1 MGYTPEFIDE
11 YLEKKAAKQRS
22 DMEKGI
28 KSLFFRHSDFS
39 IVPKAFNQLKAFVQ
53 GRKAAK
59 ARAMQA
65 LNWMNHP
72 LSVYFRKWKYDQA
85 DAENKL
91 RGLSKQELIDKI
103 VADENLIGSTE
114 SRLDRMGNSIDT
126 LAFQRENL
134 FGHFIRGQ
142 KLAVALCKNNYLKT
156 VWRAFMRWKRHSN
169 EYENMR
175 LIEQL
180 ERTNQMISDLGG
192 HVGKLEGINRNL
204 LGENE
209 ELRQA
214 ALDGIE
220 ISNVVQELTKER
232 EGLSADLQ
240 DRAGTIKR
248 LIEDNN
254 NLSIRLNI
262 AQ

>member
-1 MGYTPEFIDE
+1 M
-11 YLEKKAAKQRS
+11 Q
-22 DMEKGI
+22 KGI
-28 KSLFFRHSDFS
+28 ISLFFKNSDFS
-39 IVPKAFNQLKAFVQ
+39 IVPKAFNQLKAFVRE
-53 GRKAAK
+53 RKAAK
-59 ARAMQA
+59 ARALQA

-72 LSVYFRKWKYDQA
+72 LSIYFRKWKYDQA
-85 DAENKL
+85 DAEKKL

-103 VADENLIGSTE
+103 IADENLIGSTE
-114 SRLDRMGNSIDT
+114 SRLGRMGNSIDT

-156 VWRAFMRWKRHSN
+156 VWRGFMRWKRFSGA
-169 EYENMR
+169 YENMR

-180 ERTNQMISDLGG
+180 ERTNQMISDLNG
-192 HVGKLEGINRNL
+192 HVSKLEGINRNL

-220 ISNVVQELTKER
+220 ISNVV
-232 EGLSADLQ
+232 
-240 DRAGTIKR
+240 
-248 LIEDNN
+248 
-254 NLSIRLNI
+254 
-262 AQ
+262 